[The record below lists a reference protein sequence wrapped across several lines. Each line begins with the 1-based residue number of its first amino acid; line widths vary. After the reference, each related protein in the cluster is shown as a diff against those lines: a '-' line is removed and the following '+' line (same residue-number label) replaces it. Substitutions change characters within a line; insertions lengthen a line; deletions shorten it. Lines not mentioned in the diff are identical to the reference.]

1 MYLNRALNR
10 EGNMI
15 DFYLSKTRHLRAT
28 KRFFKTP
35 CYHSRQE
42 TSLSYSD
49 WRFEGREKD
58 AYRHPNK
65 AGKIS

>member
-1 MYLNRALNR
+1 
-10 EGNMI
+10 MI
-15 DFYLSKTRHLRAT
+15 DFYLSKTRYLRAT

-65 AGKIS
+65 ADKIF